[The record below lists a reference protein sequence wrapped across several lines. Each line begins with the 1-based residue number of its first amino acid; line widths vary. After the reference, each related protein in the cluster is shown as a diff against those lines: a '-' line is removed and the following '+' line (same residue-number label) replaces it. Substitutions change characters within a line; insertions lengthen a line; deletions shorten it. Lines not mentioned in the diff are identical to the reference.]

1 MWSIKKKKIQVFENF
16 KIPLLAYAL
25 MDLAG
30 IWTIPLVFYAGHFKP
45 QGRVRCGQKKKNL
58 IFSFQVGQKSSKKK
72 NRVKSVFFPNLSS
85 QSWQTVP
92 QCTPTVSLHC

>member
-1 MWSIKKKKIQVFENF
+1 MLVILSPKAGWDVVKKKKKKKIRVFENF

-45 QGRVRCGQKKKNL
+45 QGRVRCG
-58 IFSFQVGQKSSKKK
+58 
-72 NRVKSVFFPNLSS
+72 
-85 QSWQTVP
+85 
-92 QCTPTVSLHC
+92 

>member
-1 MWSIKKKKIQVFENF
+1 MPQGRVRCGQKKRKKKIRVFENF

-45 QGRVRCGQKKKNL
+45 QGRVRCGKKNL
-58 IFSFQVGQKSSKKK
+58 LKYFHFQEGQKSGK
-72 NRVKSVFFPNLSS
+72 NKLGQIRFFSYFIL
-85 QSWQTVP
+85 TAIE
-92 QCTPTVSLHC
+92 